1 MTERAE
7 AEVSLF
13 ILSLSLIL
21 VIASYGHS
29 SQLQMLNETFI
40 ETLEMNSHL
49 YFLKSMFPKYF

>member
-21 VIASYGHS
+21 VIASYGQS